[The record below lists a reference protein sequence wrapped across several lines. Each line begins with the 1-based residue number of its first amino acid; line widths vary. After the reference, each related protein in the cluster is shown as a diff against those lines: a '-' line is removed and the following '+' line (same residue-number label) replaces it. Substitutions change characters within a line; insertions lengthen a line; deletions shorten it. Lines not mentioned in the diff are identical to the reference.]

1 MVVVLRVFPAET
13 GSRFTASASYATE
26 TKTRNLF
33 RMMTVTQGYDTN
45 VVSKLSFRLFL
56 YKNNSIL
63 SAEHFRSL
71 LKRVLIKKKKV
82 GIFDFE
88 NLFDWYWILIVAEL
102 FRRKPGRRF
111 TAGGK

>member
-1 MVVVLRVFPAET
+1 
-13 GSRFTASASYATE
+13 
-26 TKTRNLF
+26 
-33 RMMTVTQGYDTN
+33 
-45 VVSKLSFRLFL
+45 
-56 YKNNSIL
+56 
-63 SAEHFRSL
+63 L

-102 FRRKPGRRF
+102 FQRKPGRRF